1 MKLLYE
7 EGIFVKQQHTFLLL
21 LTLGL
26 GAVIGTLNITM
37 FNVALPTMMTYFDAP
52 LATVQWLTSGY
63 MLAAG
68 MIIPAAGFLG
78 DRFGYKRIFCLALCC
93 VLVLSIVG
101 ALAWCIEILIVARFF
116 LGLTG
121 GLLSPLS
128 LAMLYQALPASQQ
141 AKAAS
146 TWGMANMVGGMLP
159 SVLSGIILSVA
170 DWRFLLLFNI
180 PFVVLALFLTLKL
193 LQKDSI
199 RSNARLDFPGL
210 ALTSMGSLI
219 LLFTFSNLSSWGFSL
234 KLLLGIL
241 LGLACLAAYIIRS
254 HNRSDT
260 LLNLSVLKF
269 RRYVA
274 ALIAGGMNSIALY
287 MITFLM
293 PLFLQ
298 SGLGVSPLAT
308 GMIMLPTS
316 LIAII
321 IMPIATA
328 FYPKLGEKNLMVLGI
343 IVLLIGSAP
352 FLTAVPATPILFIIL
367 AMCIRSCGMGAINLV
382 STNAQM
388 SSVPPELSGHAS
400 SLTNWFQQMLNA
412 LIVGIAGNIA
422 DLRIAAVTDS
432 SPERLAFAYTST
444 TNLMMTVSCLLL
456 IAVIPIALK
465 FFRSKAEMNKFIA

>member
-1 MKLLYE
+1 M
-7 EGIFVKQQHTFLLL
+7 KQQNSFLVL

-26 GAVIGTLNITM
+26 GTVIGTLNITM
-37 FNVALPTMMTYFDAP
+37 FNVALPAMMTYFDAP

-78 DRFGYKRIFCLALCC
+78 DRFGYKRIFSLVLCC
-93 VLVLSIVG
+93 VLTLSVLG
-101 ALAWCIEILIVARFF
+101 ALAWRIELLIVARFF

-128 LAMLYQALPASQQ
+128 LAMLYQVLPAGQQ

-146 TWGMANMVGGMLP
+146 TWGMANMIGGMLP
-159 SVLSGIILSVA
+159 SVLSGVILSVA

-193 LQKDSI
+193 LPKDI
-199 RSNARLDFPGL
+199 TRSNASLDFLGL

-219 LLFTFSNLSSWGFSL
+219 LLFTFSNLSSWGLSL

-241 LGLACLAAYIIRS
+241 LGLGCLAAYIIRS
-254 HNRSDT
+254 RNRSDV
-260 LLNLSVLKF
+260 LLNLGVLKF

-308 GMIMLPTS
+308 GLIMLPTS

-328 FYPKLGEKNLMVLGI
+328 FYPKLGEKKLMVLGI
-343 IVLLIGSAP
+343 VVLLIGSAP
-352 FLTAVPATPILFIIL
+352 FLTAVPTTPILLIIL
-367 AMCIRSCGMGAINLV
+367 AMCVRSCGMGAINLV

-400 SLTNWFQQMLNA
+400 SLTNWFHQMLNA

-422 DLRIAAVTDS
+422 DLRISAVTDP
-432 SPERLAFAYTST
+432 SPENLAFAYTST

-456 IAVIPIALK
+456 LAVIPIALK
-465 FFRSKAEMNKFIA
+465 FFRSKADLNGRTM

>member
-1 MKLLYE
+1 MKLLHK
-7 EGIFVKQQHTFLLL
+7 EGIFVKQQHTVLLL

-37 FNVALPTMMTYFDAP
+37 FNVALPIMMTYFDAP
-52 LATVQWLTSGY
+52 LAKVQWLTSGY

-78 DRFGYKRIFCLALCC
+78 DRLGYKRIFCFALGC
-93 VLVLSIVG
+93 VWLLSVVG
-101 ALAWCIEILIVARFF
+101 ALAWRIEILIVARFF

-141 AKAAS
+141 TKAAS
-146 TWGMANMVGGMLP
+146 TWGMANMIGGMLP

-193 LQKDSI
+193 LPKDTI

-219 LLFTFSNLSSWGFSL
+219 LLFTFSNLSSWGLSL
-234 KLLLGIL
+234 KLLLGML
-241 LGLACLAAYIIRS
+241 LGLAGLAAYIIRS

-260 LLNLSVLKF
+260 LLNLRVLKF
-269 RRYVA
+269 RRYIA
-274 ALIAGGMNSIALY
+274 ALVAGGMNSIALY

-316 LIAII
+316 FIAII

-352 FLTAVPATPILFIIL
+352 FLTAVPSTPILFIIL
-367 AMCIRSCGMGAINLV
+367 AMCVRACGMGAINLV

-388 SSVPPELSGHAS
+388 SSVPPELAGHAS

-432 SPERLAFAYTST
+432 SPESLAFAYTST

-465 FFRSKAEMNKFIA
+465 FFRSKTEMKKNAP

>member
-1 MKLLYE
+1 M
-7 EGIFVKQQHTFLLL
+7 KQQNSFFVL

-26 GAVIGTLNITM
+26 GTVIGTLNITM
-37 FNVALPTMMTYFDAP
+37 FNVALPAMMTYFDAP

-68 MIIPAAGFLG
+68 MIIPAAGFFG
-78 DRFGYKRIFCLALCC
+78 DRFGYKRIFCLVLCC
-93 VLVLSIVG
+93 VLVLSVAG
-101 ALAWCIEILIVARFF
+101 ALAWCIELLIVARFF

-128 LAMLYQALPASQQ
+128 LAMLYQVLPAGQQ

-180 PFVVLALFLTLKL
+180 PFAVLALFLTLKL
-193 LQKDSI
+193 LPKDII
-199 RSNARLDFPGL
+199 RSNASLDFLGL

-219 LLFTFSNLSSWGFSL
+219 LLFTFSNLSSWGLSP

-241 LGLACLAAYIIRS
+241 LGLGCLAAYIIRS
-254 HNRSDT
+254 RNRSDV
-260 LLNLSVLKF
+260 LLNLGVLKF

-274 ALIAGGMNSIALY
+274 ALMAGGMNSIALY

-328 FYPKLGEKNLMVLGI
+328 FYPKLGEKKLMVLGI
-343 IVLLIGSAP
+343 AVLLIGSAP
-352 FLTAVPATPILFIIL
+352 FLTAVPTTPILLIIL
-367 AMCIRSCGMGAINLV
+367 AMCVRSCGMGAINLV

-422 DLRIAAVTDS
+422 DLRIAAVTDP
-432 SPERLAFAYTST
+432 SPESLAFAYTST

-456 IAVIPIALK
+456 LAVIPIALK
-465 FFRSKAEMNKFIA
+465 FFRSKADINNRSI

>member
-1 MKLLYE
+1 
-7 EGIFVKQQHTFLLL
+7 
-21 LTLGL
+21 
-26 GAVIGTLNITM
+26 
-37 FNVALPTMMTYFDAP
+37 
-52 LATVQWLTSGY
+52 
-63 MLAAG
+63 
-68 MIIPAAGFLG
+68 
-78 DRFGYKRIFCLALCC
+78 
-93 VLVLSIVG
+93 
-101 ALAWCIEILIVARFF
+101 
-116 LGLTG
+116 
-121 GLLSPLS
+121 
-128 LAMLYQALPASQQ
+128 
-141 AKAAS
+141 
-146 TWGMANMVGGMLP
+146 MVGGMLP

-193 LQKDSI
+193 LQKETI

-269 RRYVA
+269 RRYIA

-352 FLTAVPATPILFIIL
+352 FLTAVPTTPILFIIL
-367 AMCIRSCGMGAINLV
+367 AMCVRSCGMGAINLV

-400 SLTNWFQQMLNA
+400 SLTNWFQQMLKA

-422 DLRIAAVTDS
+422 DLRIAAVSNS
-432 SPERLAFAYTST
+432 SPESLAFAYTST

-465 FFRSKAEMNKFIA
+465 FFRTKAEMNKNAS

>member
-1 MKLLYE
+1 MK
-7 EGIFVKQQHTFLLL
+7 QSHTFLLL

-37 FNVALPTMMTYFDAP
+37 FNVALPTMMSYFDAP

-93 VLVLSIVG
+93 VLALSVMG
-101 ALAWCIEILIVARFF
+101 ALAWCIELLIVARFF

-128 LAMLYQALPASQQ
+128 LAMPYQALPASQQ
-141 AKAAS
+141 AQAAS
-146 TWGMANMVGGMLP
+146 TWGIANMIGGMLP
-159 SVLSGIILSVA
+159 AVLSGIILSIA

-180 PFVVLALFLTLKL
+180 PFVVFALFLTLRL
-193 LQKDSI
+193 LPKDII
-199 RSNARLDFPGL
+199 RNTARLDFLGL
-210 ALTSMGSLI
+210 ALTSIGSLI

-254 HNRSDT
+254 HSRSDT

-343 IVLLIGSAP
+343 IILVIGSAP
-352 FLTAVPATPILFIIL
+352 FLTAVPTTPILLIVL
-367 AMCIRSCGMGAINLV
+367 AMCVRSCGMGAINLV
-382 STNAQM
+382 ATNAQM

-400 SLTNWFQQMLNA
+400 SLTNWFHQMLNA

-422 DLRIAAVTDS
+422 DLRISAITDS
-432 SPERLAFAYTST
+432 SPESLAFAYTST

-456 IAVIPIALK
+456 LAVIPIALK
-465 FFRSKAEMNKFIA
+465 FFRSKAEMSKNTI